1 MKNFGRCWRCPF
13 DSRRICVYTRIMIMH
28 SSNPTK
34 EMCRIA
40 AVKCIGMQVRRAA
53 RLVSAH
59 YDTWLKPIGLK
70 GTQFTLLNAVFLNPR
85 ISIGRLSGQLLMDRT
100 TINRNLKPLERRGLL
115 RSVPGQDLRMRNL
128 VLTRKGEK
136 TLHEAIP
143 LWKAAQAG
151 LEKLM
156 GNRLKSFGNNLRKLD
171 GLKS

>member
-1 MKNFGRCWRCPF
+1 
-13 DSRRICVYTRIMIMH
+13 
-28 SSNPTK
+28 
-34 EMCRIA
+34 MCQIA

-85 ISIGRLSGQLLMDRT
+85 ISIGRLSEQLLMDRT
-100 TINRNLKPLERRGLL
+100 TLNRNLKPLERRGLL
-115 RSVPGQDLRMRNL
+115 RSEPGEDLRMRNL

-151 LEKLM
+151 VEKRM
-156 GNRLKSFGNNLRKLD
+156 GKRLNGLTSDLRKIE
-171 GLKS
+171 GLNS